1 MLMEKQYNSGDVVSL
16 KLTSGEEILARIS
29 EDRIGEYY
37 LNKPMALINTPNG
50 GLGMMPTPIGA
61 RTQESVVLN
70 KHAVAIHAKCQD
82 DLAAQYLEKTTGIT
96 MAKSGLI

>member
-1 MLMEKQYNSGDVVSL
+1 
-16 KLTSGEEILARIS
+16 
-29 EDRIGEYY
+29 
-37 LNKPMALINTPNG
+37 
-50 GLGMMPTPIGA
+50 MMPTPIGA

-82 DLAAQYLEKTTGIT
+82 DLASQYLEKTTGIT

>member
-37 LNKPMALINTPNG
+37 LNKPMA
-50 GLGMMPTPIGA
+50 
-61 RTQESVVLN
+61 
-70 KHAVAIHAKCQD
+70 
-82 DLAAQYLEKTTGIT
+82 
-96 MAKSGLI
+96 